1 MQNSNKSE
9 KSRGAVI
16 FAFNS
21 LRVDYVKIAER
32 SAKLIKHF
40 LQIPV
45 TVVTDSELTNTVF
58 DQVIKIENKDSNFRY
73 TSDGKTTEWR
83 NFGRHLAY
91 ELTPYEETILLD
103 TDYFVLDSNLNKFWS
118 TDFDYKIVT
127 TSNTPDQTMS
137 NAMGHRSFELLWAT
151 VVMFRKT
158 KFTQVFFDF
167 IGRVQKNY
175 AYYYKLF
182 NLTGPYRNDFAFAIA
197 DLVING
203 YTKDS
208 KNYFHNAMLTIEQP
222 IKDIEIQNNL
232 LVVRESQRA
241 HVIPQQNMHIMDK
254 DFLMSD
260 NCVNFVERIVS
271 EST

>member
-1 MQNSNKSE
+1 MQNLNKLE

-21 LRVDYVKIAER
+21 VRIDYVKIAKR
-32 SAKLIKHF
+32 SAKLVKHF

-45 TVVTDSELTNTVF
+45 TVITDSDIADNVF
-58 DQVIKIENKDSNFRY
+58 DRVIKIENKDSNFRY
-73 TSDGKTTEWR
+73 TSDGETTEWR
-83 NFGRHLAY
+83 NFGRHKAY
-91 ELTPYEETILLD
+91 ELTPYDETILID
-103 TDYFVLDSNLNKFWS
+103 GDYFILDSNLNKFWS
-118 TDFDYKIVT
+118 IDFDYKIIT
-127 TSNTPDQTMS
+127 TSNSPDQTMS
-137 NAMGHRSFELLWAT
+137 NAMGHRGFNLLWAT

-158 KFTQVFFDF
+158 KFTKTFFDL

-203 YTKDS
+203 YTKDPR
-208 KNYFHNAMLTIEQP
+208 NYFHNAMLTIEQP
-222 IKDIEIQNNL
+222 IRNIEVRNSL

-241 HVIPQQNMHIMDK
+241 HVIPQQNIHIMDK

-260 NCVNFVERIVS
+260 NCHNFVESIVS
-271 EST
+271 EPA